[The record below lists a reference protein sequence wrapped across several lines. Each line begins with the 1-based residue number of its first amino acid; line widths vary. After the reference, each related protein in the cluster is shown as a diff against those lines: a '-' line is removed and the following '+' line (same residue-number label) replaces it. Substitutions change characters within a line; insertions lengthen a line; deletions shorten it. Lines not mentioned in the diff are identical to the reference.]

1 MSMCILFVEYHL
13 FMPDVRRLLADR
25 GYTLIGLAP
34 SGLSVERFNAAC
46 DAHRPLW
53 LFSINFS
60 PEIAYMCSASGL
72 PYVSWTIDPL
82 PNSRLTLFDGTD
94 PASCMAFAHDLQ
106 TVHHLANQGI
116 RASHLLLAAPANR
129 RTPTADPARLTP
141 YRCDVSFVGSSMIDE
156 MSALDRW
163 LVVRGGDAL
172 SAAAMDWSK
181 RLLGLVGADPAFCGM
196 NSVGGVDALPD
207 FLRDTSMRGADQDE
221 LISLLDGVLSA
232 LYRQRGIGV
241 LRDFGGTSSVWGD
254 PGWTDIHPHYR
265 GGADHGDEL
274 TLIYCASG
282 INLDIPRLYQRQTIT
297 MRIFDILAS
306 GGFVLAERSAALEA
320 VFEEDRHLAYYDS
333 HDELNDVLARW
344 RSAAHARDAIAKAG
358 RQEVLDKHQIK
369 HRVEKIF
376 SGIWGAGFANN
387 RKEN

>member
-1 MSMCILFVEYHL
+1 MNMCILYVEYHL
-13 FMPDVRRLLADR
+13 IMPDVRRLLADR

-34 SGLSVERFNAAC
+34 SGLSIERFNAAC

-60 PEIAYMCSASGL
+60 PEIAYMCSARGL
-72 PYVSWTIDPL
+72 PYFSWTIDPL
-82 PNSRLTLFDGTD
+82 PHNRLTLIGGTE
-94 PASCMAFAHDLQ
+94 PAFCLAFAHDPR

-116 RASHLLLAAPANR
+116 LASHLPLAAPANR
-129 RTPTADPARLTP
+129 RTPTTDSARLTP

-172 SAAAMDWSK
+172 SAAAIDWAK
-181 RLLGLVGADPAFCGM
+181 RMLDLVGADPAFGGM
-196 NSVGGVDALPD
+196 NSVGGIDALPD
-207 FLRDTSMRGADQDE
+207 FLKNICMSEAEQDE
-221 LISLLDGVLSA
+221 LLSLLDGVLSA

-320 VFEEDRHLAYYDS
+320 VFEDGRHLAFYDS
-333 HDELNDVLARW
+333 QDHLNDTLANWINAPLKR
-344 RSAAHARDAIAKAG
+344 AAVAQAG
-358 RQEVLDKHQIK
+358 RQEVLDKHQIQ
-369 HRVEKIF
+369 HRVETMLAA
-376 SGIWGAGFANN
+376 SSETGFAKDPSQN
-387 RKEN
+387 

>member
-1 MSMCILFVEYHL
+1 MNTCILFIKYHL
-13 FMPDVRRLLADR
+13 FMPDVRRLLVDR
-25 GYTLIGLAP
+25 GYTLIGLEP
-34 SGLSVERFNAAC
+34 TDLSIERFNAAC
-46 DAHRPLW
+46 DANRPQW

-60 PEIAYMCSASGL
+60 PEIAYMCSARGL

-82 PNSRLTLFDGTD
+82 PNNRLTLIDGTD
-94 PASCMAFAHDLQ
+94 PASCLAFAHDPQ

-129 RTPTADPARLTP
+129 RTPTADPAKLTP

-172 SAAAMDWSK
+172 SAAAMDWAK
-181 RLLGLVGADPAFCGM
+181 RLLDLVAADPAFCGVH
-196 NSVGGVDALPD
+196 SVGGVDALPD
-207 FLRDTSMRGADQDE
+207 FLRCICMDRAEQDE

-232 LYRQRGIGV
+232 LYRQCGVGV
-241 LRDFGGTSSVWGD
+241 LSHFDGASAVWGD

-265 GGADHGDEL
+265 GGADHGEEL
-274 TLIYCASG
+274 TLIYCASS

-320 VFEEDRHLAYYDS
+320 VFEDGRHLAFYDS
-333 HDELNDVLARW
+333 QEHLNDTLASW
-344 RSAAHARDAIAKAG
+344 IDAPLKRQAITQVG

-369 HRVEKIF
+369 HRVEAMLAVILENSF
-376 SGIWGAGFANN
+376 SKNSDQN
-387 RKEN
+387 

>member
-1 MSMCILFVEYHL
+1 MSMCILYVEYHL

-34 SGLSVERFNAAC
+34 SGLSIERFNAAC

-60 PEIAYMCSASGL
+60 PEIAYMCSARGL
-72 PYVSWTIDPL
+72 PYISWTIDPL

-141 YRCDVSFVGSSMIDE
+141 YRCDVSLVGSSRIDE

-163 LVVRGGDAL
+163 LVVQGGDAL

-306 GGFVLAERSAALEA
+306 GGFVLAERSDALEA
-320 VFEEDRHLAYYDS
+320 TFEEDRHLAYYDTQ
-333 HDELNDVLARW
+333 DALNDVIARWMNAPLARET
-344 RSAAHARDAIAKAG
+344 IAKAG
-358 RQEVLDKHQIK
+358 RQEVLEKHQIR
-369 HRVEKIF
+369 HRIETILSSVQER
-376 SGIWGAGFANN
+376 GW
-387 RKEN
+387 

>member
-1 MSMCILFVEYHL
+1 MNKCILFIEYHL
-13 FMPDVRRLLADR
+13 FMPDVGKLLADC
-25 GYTLIGLAP
+25 GYTLVGLE
-34 SGLSVERFNAAC
+34 SKDLGVERFNAAC
-46 DAHRPLW
+46 DAHHPQW

-60 PEIAYMCSASGL
+60 PEMAYMASARGL

-82 PNSRLTLFDGTD
+82 PNNRLTLFDGTD
-94 PASCMAFAHDLQ
+94 PASCLAFAHDLQ
-106 TVHHLANQGI
+106 TVHHLANHGI
-116 RASHLLLAAPANR
+116 RASHLVLAAPANR
-129 RTPTADPARLTP
+129 RTPTTDSARLTP

-163 LVVRGGDAL
+163 LVARGGDAL
-172 SAAAMDWSK
+172 SAAAIDWAK
-181 RLLGLVGADPAFCGM
+181 RLIDLVGSDPAFCGLHT
-196 NSVGGVDALPD
+196 VGGVDALPD
-207 FLRDTSMRGADQDE
+207 VLRDTSMRGADQDE

-232 LYRQRGIGV
+232 LYRQRGVGIISRFSG
-241 LRDFGGTSSVWGD
+241 SSTVWGD
-254 PGWTDIHPHYR
+254 PGWTDIHPQYR

-297 MRIFDILAS
+297 MRIFDVLAS

-333 HDELNDVLARW
+333 HDALNDVLARW
-344 RSAAHARDAIAKAG
+344 MSAPLAREAIAKAG

-369 HRVEKIF
+369 HRVETILN
-376 SGIWGAGFANN
+376 SVQEQGW
-387 RKEN
+387 

>member
-1 MSMCILFVEYHL
+1 MNMCILYVEYHL

-34 SGLSVERFNAAC
+34 SGLSIERFNAAC

-163 LVVRGGDAL
+163 LVVQGGDAL

-320 VFEEDRHLAYYDS
+320 AFEEDRHLAYYDTQ
-333 HDELNDVLARW
+333 DALNDVIARWMNAPLARET
-344 RSAAHARDAIAKAG
+344 IAKAG
-358 RQEVLDKHQIK
+358 RQEVLEKHQIR
-369 HRVEKIF
+369 HRIETILSSVQER
-376 SGIWGAGFANN
+376 GW
-387 RKEN
+387 